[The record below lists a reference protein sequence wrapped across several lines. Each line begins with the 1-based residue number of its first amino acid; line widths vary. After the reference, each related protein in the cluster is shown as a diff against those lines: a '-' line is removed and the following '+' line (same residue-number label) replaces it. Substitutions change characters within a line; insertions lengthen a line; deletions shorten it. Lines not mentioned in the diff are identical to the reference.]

1 MSASMS
7 VAWLLGL
14 VVAALAVYG
23 LLQLGKKRELSDEEF
38 ERESKRPSLIRTGLQ
53 EVQGFLEPEKRTAI
67 VEVRKEQ
74 TKVDQAVPAD
84 PPTPE

>member
-23 LLQLGKKRELSDEEF
+23 LLQLGKKREFSDEEF

-53 EVQGFLEPEKRTAI
+53 EIQGFLEPEKRTAI

>member
-74 TKVDQAVPAD
+74 TKVDQAAPAE

>member
-23 LLQLGKKRELSDEEF
+23 LLQLGKKREFSDEEF

-74 TKVDQAVPAD
+74 TKVDQAAPAE

>member
-53 EVQGFLEPEKRTAI
+53 EIQGFLEPEKRTAI

>member
-23 LLQLGKKRELSDEEF
+23 LLQLGKKREFSDEEF

-74 TKVDQAVPAD
+74 TKVDQAVPAE

>member
-84 PPTPE
+84 PPIPE

>member
-23 LLQLGKKRELSDEEF
+23 LLQLGKKREFSDEEF

>member
-1 MSASMS
+1 MS

-23 LLQLGKKRELSDEEF
+23 LLQLGKKREFSDEEF

-74 TKVDQAVPAD
+74 TKVDQAAPAE

>member
-23 LLQLGKKRELSDEEF
+23 LLQLGKKREFSDEEF

-84 PPTPE
+84 PPIPE

>member
-1 MSASMS
+1 MGMS

-14 VVAALAVYG
+14 VVLVLAVYG
-23 LLQLGKKRELSDEEF
+23 FLQLGKKREFSDEEF

-53 EVQGFLEPEKRTAI
+53 EFQAFLEPEKKVAI
-67 VEVRKEQ
+67 EEVRKEQ
-74 TKVDQAVPAD
+74 KKVDQAVPGE

>member
-1 MSASMS
+1 MS

-23 LLQLGKKRELSDEEF
+23 LLQLGKKREFSDEEF

-84 PPTPE
+84 PPIPE